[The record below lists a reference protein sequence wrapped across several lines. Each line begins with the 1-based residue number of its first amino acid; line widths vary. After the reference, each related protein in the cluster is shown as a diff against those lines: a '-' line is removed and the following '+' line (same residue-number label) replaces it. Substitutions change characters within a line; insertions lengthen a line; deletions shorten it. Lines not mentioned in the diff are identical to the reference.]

1 MSNRRVSLVSVVPVL
16 LIVVLVAIAPAINAA
31 PTDKDVRVINTTA
44 EPVPTVAQGTTTI
57 AGNVSVTN
65 TPTVS
70 LAPGAVVTVGNS
82 AAAPVPVIIGGQ
94 QPFQASTFTV
104 HPNGTNV
111 NTMNVATVPA
121 GKRLVIEFISVSAQ
135 VPPGQHLELA
145 TVQTLAGGHGA
156 AHQLLIHAQPD
167 AVIGDDIY
175 RAVQELRLYAD
186 PGTSVQVLVR
196 RNSGLGEATF
206 GVTISGYLVNL

>member
-1 MSNRRVSLVSVVPVL
+1 LLVIALAAPV
-16 LIVVLVAIAPAINAA
+16 ISAA

-44 EPVPTVAQGTTTI
+44 EPVPTAAQGTTTI
-57 AGNVSVTN
+57 AGSVSVTN
-65 TPTVS
+65 TPNVN
-70 LAPGAVVTVGNS
+70 VGNS
-82 AAAPVPVIIGGQ
+82 ASAPIPIVDMNDGR
-94 QPFQASTFTV
+94 QPFQASTFVV

-111 NTMNVATVPA
+111 DTMNVATIPA

-156 AHQLLIHAQPD
+156 AHQLLIQAQPD

-186 PGTSVQVLVR
+186 PGSTVQVLVR
-196 RNSGLGEATF
+196 RNSGLGQATF
-206 GVTISGYLVNL
+206 GVTISGYFVNL